1 MNLQNIIC
9 IRVKTIMNFGRVK
22 EFIKNELVLVIAAA
36 AALVSMLFVPVSAA
50 YIEYFDWQV
59 LALLFCLMTV
69 VAGFQKSGVFDRVS
83 SWLCSKAGN
92 AREIGIVLVML
103 CFFSSMAVTNDVA
116 LITFVPFAI
125 LILSMTEQ
133 KELMPYIIVLQTI
146 AANLGSMLTPVGNP
160 QNLYLYARY
169 EMGIGEFFST
179 TLPITALS
187 FVLILALCMK
197 IPKKSL
203 EQHKTDYHPR
213 MERSM
218 LLVSTIMFICCLTT
232 VFRLVPWPVTFAV
245 VLVVYMMVDRG
256 LLRKVDYSLLATFL
270 CFFVF
275 TGNMGEV
282 PCIQQT
288 LGTLMQGREL
298 WVSALASQVISNVPA
313 AVLLSGFTEQGRLLL
328 LGCDI
333 GGLGTPVA
341 SLASLISYKAY
352 CKYPAADGASY
363 MKLFLGLNTL
373 LLVLLLMIAQW
384 FLV

>member
-1 MNLQNIIC
+1 
-9 IRVKTIMNFGRVK
+9 
-22 EFIKNELVLVIAAA
+22 
-36 AALVSMLFVPVSAA
+36 
-50 YIEYFDWQV
+50 
-59 LALLFCLMTV
+59 
-69 VAGFQKSGVFDRVS
+69 
-83 SWLCSKAGN
+83 
-92 AREIGIVLVML
+92 
-103 CFFSSMAVTNDVA
+103 
-116 LITFVPFAI
+116 
-125 LILSMTEQ
+125 
-133 KELMPYIIVLQTI
+133 VLQTI

-282 PCIQQT
+282 PWIQQT

-384 FLV
+384 VLV